1 MSDATIL
8 IRAALDA
15 GVHLK
20 FEDGKIKGLRA
31 HGRCEPRGTAPA
43 PPQAELLKALA
54 PPEPPANPAAWK
66 LNFLMPLP
74 PPSLRAVCIAAGRG
88 ARYGMRCGVAVL
100 CGRHAAHRRG
110 QSHEE

>member
-15 GVHLK
+15 GMHLK
-20 FEDGKIKGLRA
+20 FEDGKIKACGRTDVVSLWAPRLRP
-31 HGRCEPRGTAPA
+31 HK
-43 PPQAELLKALA
+43 AELLKALA

-66 LNFLMPLP
+66 ELSDAYHRHHFAC
-74 PPSLRAVCIAAGRG
+74 AVCIAAGRG
-88 ARYGMRCGVAVL
+88 ARYGMRCGV
-100 CGRHAAHRRG
+100 GRSLWAAYSAPEG